1 MRKSKETSES
11 LDRMVYSLE
20 DHYQHN
26 VAERRRLLADH
37 GFVRGEDH
45 IWRHTDGRAIGE
57 GVMSAL
63 IDRAFARYLGVDLPL
78 QSLPEMQTNAQD
90 DSPGKGGKKTSKSR

>member
-1 MRKSKETSES
+1 MGKSKEQSES

-20 DHYQHN
+20 DHYGYG

-45 IWRHTDGRAIGE
+45 VWRHMDGRAIGE

-63 IDRAFARYLGVDLPL
+63 IDRALLRYLGSDTPP
-78 QSLPEMQTNAQD
+78 QSQPAMKTRSED
-90 DSPGKGGKKTSKSR
+90 DGRRKGRKKASKPR